1 MRKILALTTI
11 GNTISLKE
19 AVEEV
24 KKEYGDIL
32 EVKKIYLHEYE
43 SQDVS
48 LDEVKKSIDE
58 ADIIL
63 VDIRGDVRIG
73 RELPKMLEGKDKT
86 VVVLVAGGQ
95 HIWQLTKMG
104 KFSGDKFFKGEEKE
118 FNIHSYRR
126 MRKFT
131 DFFMKISLFLPFGML
146 KDMRN
151 WILAQRYYSEGD
163 TENLKNL
170 LLFLLKNYAK
180 VKEIK
185 KVPLPKKRLS
195 YGLYIPKVGMC
206 DDVEK
211 YKKEIKFNPNNP
223 TVGVL
228 LYGGMHFEDT
238 RPIADVLYEK
248 FGKEINFIFI
258 FSQVEY
264 NIEAIKKYCENEKID
279 LFLNCQYFR
288 IHGGPYGGE
297 PEPTYELLQ
306 KLNVPVLIGLRTYDL
321 DIDKWRESKEGLDLL
336 HTILGVT
343 LPELDGCIEPNLV
356 AILKKEEE
364 PTLGKVKYMITLD
377 DRIEKLGQRIKK
389 WVNLRKKPN
398 SEKKLAVITYN
409 YPPGEENLA
418 SAGYLDVFESLKVF
432 LKKLNEKGYKVKIPE
447 KSLKEIFLSEGVVN
461 SPNYIQKSGIKISVE
476 KYNLWFKTLPES
488 VQKDIINTWGE
499 PPGNIMVDNE
509 GNILIPGIILDNV
522 FLGIQP
528 SRGVHEDP
536 DKAYHDKDLPPHH
549 QYLAY
554 YFFLEKE
561 FKADA
566 LIHFG
571 MHGTLEFT
579 KGKEVGLSSEC
590 FPDILVGTMPHIYY
604 YWIGNTSE
612 STIAKRRSYAICI
625 SHASPPMR
633 SCGLYEKY
641 LVLEDLI
648 NQYEEN
654 KDEKTLEIIKETV
667 EELHLP
673 FEISG
678 LRKELYKMKRR
689 LIPYGLHVMDKKFTE
704 EELVE
709 YLLGVLRIDREFPS
723 ILKLLSQNMGY
734 KWDEIKN
741 SKLADELELKAK
753 NVIKEI
759 INGEP
764 PDWLSSEYI
773 DFVKSIVDR
782 YNSSSESEGLLSVLE
797 GKYILP
803 SRGGDPIRDPEVY
816 PSGKAMFGF
825 DPRVIPTVA
834 AEIRGQKA
842 AEMLVESYLKKYG
855 KYPESVGVVLWGFET
870 MKTGGDTI
878 SMILSL
884 LGIKIKHKKS
894 PWFKELEV
902 VSLEELKRPRI
913 DVVITICGIFR
924 DTFKTHIDLLNR
936 AIETVAKLDEPP
948 EKNFLRKHFL
958 EYKDELKE
966 FALARIFGPSPTE
979 YATSMR
985 TLVESSVWK
994 EEKDLV
1000 KSYEDS
1006 MSYVYFTGKVEKNEK
1021 AFSNILKS
1029 VDIVTQERDNTE
1041 YEVIDLDHY
1050 YEFLGGLTRTVQE
1063 KKGQETE
1070 TLVVDSTEEEV
1081 VVEDLK
1087 ISIERAVRTRLLNP
1101 VWIEGM
1107 LKHDFHG
1114 AKKIKDRVEYIVG
1127 FAATT
1132 HKVENWI
1139 FDEIADDLILND
1151 EIRKKLFQN
1160 NPYATIKISE
1170 LLIEAEKRG
1179 YWKTE
1184 QEKLKQIKN
1193 IMLEMEGDVE

>member
-1 MRKILALTTI
+1 MKKILALTTI
-11 GNTISLKE
+11 GNTASLKK
-19 AVEEV
+19 AVEKIKE
-24 KKEYGDIL
+24 EYGNIL
-32 EVKKIYLHEYE
+32 EVTKIYLHEYE

-48 LDEVKKSIDE
+48 LEPIEKAVDE

-63 VDIRGDVRIG
+63 VDIRGDVRIS
-73 RELPKMLEGKDKT
+73 RELPKMLEGRNKT

-95 HIWQLTKMG
+95 HLWKLTKMG
-104 KFSGDKFFKGEEKE
+104 KFIGEKIFKGKE
-118 FNIHSYRR
+118 REFSVHSYRKTK
-126 MRKFT
+126 KFSAVLEK
-131 DFFMKISLFLPFGML
+131 FGFLFSFGML

-151 WILAQRYYSEGD
+151 WIIAQQYYLQGD
-163 TENLKNL
+163 AENLKNL
-170 LLFLLKNYAK
+170 FLFLLKHYAG
-180 VKEIK
+180 VKKIK
-185 KVPLPKKRLS
+185 DVPPPKKKPP
-195 YGLYIPKVGMC
+195 YGLYVPKVGIC
-206 DDVEK
+206 EDLTE
-211 YKKEIKFNPNNP
+211 YKKLIKFNSKNP

-238 RPIADVLYEK
+238 KPIADALYEK
-248 FGKEINFIFI
+248 FSDELNFIFVY
-258 FSQVEY
+258 SNVEY
-264 NIEAIKKYCENEKID
+264 NLEAVKKYFDNID

-306 KLNVPVLIGLRTYDL
+306 KLDVPVLIGLRTYDL
-321 DIDKWRESKEGLDLL
+321 DIDKWEKSNEGLDTL

-343 LPELDGCIEPNLV
+343 LPELDGCIEPNLI
-356 AILKKEEE
+356 ALLKTEEDL
-364 PTLGKVKYMITLD
+364 TLGKVKSVVVLE
-377 DRIEKLGQRIKK
+377 DRLTKLAKRIKN
-389 WVNLRKKPN
+389 WINLRRKQNSDKKV
-398 SEKKLAVITYN
+398 AIITYN

-432 LKKLNEKGYKVKIPE
+432 LEKLNEKGYKVEIPKI
-447 KSLKEIFLSEGVVN
+447 SLKELFLSSGVVN

-476 KYNLWFKTLPES
+476 KYKTWFSLLPES
-488 VQKDIINTWGE
+488 VQKEVIKHWGE
-499 PPGNIMVDNE
+499 PPGNIMVEEDY
-509 GNILIPGIILDNV
+509 ILIPGIILGNI

-536 DKAYHDKDLPPHH
+536 DKVYHDKDLPPHH

-566 LIHFG
+566 IIHFG

-579 KGKEVGLSSEC
+579 KGKEVGLSSKC
-590 FPDILVGTMPHIYY
+590 YPDILIGNLPHIYY

-633 SCGLYEKY
+633 ASGLYERY
-641 LVLEDLI
+641 LLLEDLL

-654 KDEKTLEIIKETV
+654 KDEKTFELIKETAK
-667 EELHLP
+667 ELHFLS
-673 FEISG
+673 EDVNK
-678 LRKELYKMKRR
+678 LRSELYKIKRR
-689 LIPYGLHVMDKKFTE
+689 LIPYGLHIMDKKLSSD
-704 EELVE
+704 ELVE
-709 YLLGVLRIDREFPS
+709 YLFGVLRVDREFPS
-723 ILKLLSQNMGY
+723 ILKLISEKNGY
-734 KWDEIKN
+734 EWEKIKN
-741 SKLADELELKAK
+741 SKLVNEIEVQAK
-753 NVIKEI
+753 SV
-759 INGEP
+759 
-764 PDWLSSEYI
+764 L
-773 DFVKSIVDR
+773 KSIVEHGITSLLSEEYIKFVKDIISR
-782 YNSSSESEGLLSVLE
+782 VENCSESRGLLDVLE
-797 GKYILP
+797 GKYVFP

-816 PSGKAMFGF
+816 PSGRAMYGF
-825 DPRVIPTVA
+825 DPRAIPTIA
-834 AEIRGQKA
+834 AQTRGQKA
-842 AEMLVESYLKKYG
+842 AELLVENYLKKHG

-878 SMILSL
+878 ATILSL
-884 LGIKIKHKKS
+884 LGVRIKHKKT

-902 VSLEELKRPRI
+902 IPLEELKRPRI

-936 AIETVAKLDEPP
+936 VFEMVAKLDEPP
-948 EKNFLRKHFL
+948 DKNYVRKHFL
-958 EYKDELKE
+958 EYKDELKD

-979 YATSMR
+979 YATSVR
-985 TLVESSVWK
+985 TLIESSAWE

-1006 MSYVYFTGKVEKNEK
+1006 MNYVYFTGRVEKNEK
-1021 AFSNILKS
+1021 AFSNMLRSI
-1029 VDIVTQERDNTE
+1029 DIVTQERDNTE

-1050 YEFLGGLTRTVQE
+1050 YEFLGGLSRTVQE
-1063 KKGQETE
+1063 KKGQKAD
-1070 TLVVDSTEEEV
+1070 TLVIDSTEEEV

-1087 ISIERAVRTRLLNP
+1087 DSIERAVRTRLLNP
-1101 VWIEGM
+1101 VWLEGM

-1114 AKKIKDRVEYIVG
+1114 AKKIKDRLEYLLG

-1132 HKVENWI
+1132 AKVENWI
-1139 FDEIADDLILND
+1139 FEEVVDKLIFND
-1151 EIRKKLFQN
+1151 EMRKKLFQN
-1160 NPYATIKISE
+1160 NPYSTIKISE

-1184 QEKLKQIKN
+1184 KEKLTQLQSIVLK
-1193 IMLEMEGDVE
+1193 MEGEIE

>member
-1 MRKILALTTI
+1 MKKILALTTI
-11 GNTISLKE
+11 GNTASLKK
-19 AVEEV
+19 AVEKIKE
-24 KKEYGDIL
+24 EYGNIL
-32 EVKKIYLHEYE
+32 EVTKIYLHEYE

-48 LDEVKKSIDE
+48 LEPIEKAVDE

-63 VDIRGDVRIG
+63 VDIRGDVRIS
-73 RELPKMLEGKDKT
+73 RELPKMLEGRNKT

-95 HIWQLTKMG
+95 HLWKLTKMG
-104 KFSGDKFFKGEEKE
+104 KFIGEKIFKGKE
-118 FNIHSYRR
+118 REFSVHSYRKTK
-126 MRKFT
+126 KFSAILEK
-131 DFFMKISLFLPFGML
+131 FGFLFSFGML

-151 WILAQRYYSEGD
+151 WIIAQQYYLQGD
-163 TENLKNL
+163 AENLKNL
-170 LLFLLKNYAK
+170 FLFLLKHYAG
-180 VKEIK
+180 VKKIK
-185 KVPLPKKRLS
+185 DVPPPKKKPP
-195 YGLYIPKVGMC
+195 YGLYVPKVGIC
-206 DDVEK
+206 EDLTE
-211 YKKEIKFNPNNP
+211 YKKLIKFNSKNP

-238 RPIADVLYEK
+238 KPIADALYEK
-248 FGKEINFIFI
+248 FSDELNFIFVY
-258 FSQVEY
+258 SNVEY
-264 NIEAIKKYCENEKID
+264 NLEAVKKYFDNID

-306 KLNVPVLIGLRTYDL
+306 KLDVPVLIGLRTYDL
-321 DIDKWRESKEGLDLL
+321 DIDKWEKSNEGLDTL

-343 LPELDGCIEPNLV
+343 LPELDGCIEPNLI
-356 AILKKEEE
+356 ALLKTEEDL
-364 PTLGKVKYMITLD
+364 TLGKVKSVAVLE
-377 DRIEKLGQRIKK
+377 DRLTKLAKRIKN
-389 WVNLRKKPN
+389 WINLRRKQNSDKKV
-398 SEKKLAVITYN
+398 AIITYN

-432 LKKLNEKGYKVKIPE
+432 LEKLNEKGYKVEIPKI
-447 KSLKEIFLSEGVVN
+447 SLKELFLSSGVVN

-476 KYNLWFKTLPES
+476 KYKTWFSLLPES
-488 VQKDIINTWGE
+488 VQKEVIKHWGE
-499 PPGNIMVDNE
+499 PPGNIMVEEDY
-509 GNILIPGIILDNV
+509 ILIPGIILGNI

-536 DKAYHDKDLPPHH
+536 DKVYHDKDLPPHH

-566 LIHFG
+566 IIHFG

-579 KGKEVGLSSEC
+579 KGKEVGLSSKC
-590 FPDILVGTMPHIYY
+590 YPDILIGNLPHIYY

-633 SCGLYEKY
+633 ASGLYERY
-641 LVLEDLI
+641 LLLEDLL

-654 KDEKTLEIIKETV
+654 KDEKTFELIKETAK
-667 EELHLP
+667 ELHFLS
-673 FEISG
+673 EDVNK
-678 LRKELYKMKRR
+678 LRSELYKIKRR
-689 LIPYGLHVMDKKFTE
+689 LIPYGLHIMDKKLSSD
-704 EELVE
+704 ELVE
-709 YLLGVLRIDREFPS
+709 YLFGVLRVDREFPS
-723 ILKLLSQNMGY
+723 ILKLISEKNGY
-734 KWDEIKN
+734 EWEKIKN
-741 SKLADELELKAK
+741 SKLVNEIEVQAK
-753 NVIKEI
+753 SV
-759 INGEP
+759 
-764 PDWLSSEYI
+764 L
-773 DFVKSIVDR
+773 KSIVEHGITSLLSEEYIKFVKDIISR
-782 YNSSSESEGLLSVLE
+782 VENCSESRGLLDVLE
-797 GKYILP
+797 GKYVFP

-816 PSGKAMFGF
+816 PSGRAMYGF
-825 DPRVIPTVA
+825 DPRAIPTIA
-834 AEIRGQKA
+834 AQTRGQKA
-842 AEMLVESYLKKYG
+842 AELLVENYLKKHG

-878 SMILSL
+878 ATILSL
-884 LGIKIKHKKS
+884 LGVRIKHKKT

-902 VSLEELKRPRI
+902 IPLEELKRPRI

-936 AIETVAKLDEPP
+936 VFEMVAKLDEPP
-948 EKNFLRKHFL
+948 DKNYVRKHFL
-958 EYKDELKE
+958 EYKDELKD

-979 YATSMR
+979 YATSVR
-985 TLVESSVWK
+985 TLIESSAWE

-1006 MSYVYFTGKVEKNEK
+1006 MNYVYFTGRVEKNEK
-1021 AFSNILKS
+1021 AFSNMLRSI
-1029 VDIVTQERDNTE
+1029 DIVTQERDNTE

-1050 YEFLGGLTRTVQE
+1050 YEFLGGLSRTVQE
-1063 KKGQETE
+1063 KKGQKAD
-1070 TLVVDSTEEEV
+1070 TLVIDSTEEEV

-1087 ISIERAVRTRLLNP
+1087 DSIERAVRTRLLNP
-1101 VWIEGM
+1101 VWLEGM

-1114 AKKIKDRVEYIVG
+1114 AKKIKDRLEYLLG

-1132 HKVENWI
+1132 AKVENWI
-1139 FDEIADDLILND
+1139 FEEVVDKLIFND
-1151 EIRKKLFQN
+1151 EMRKKLFQN
-1160 NPYATIKISE
+1160 NPYSTIKISE

-1184 QEKLKQIKN
+1184 KEKLTQLQSIVLK
-1193 IMLEMEGDVE
+1193 MEGEIE

>member
-1 MRKILALTTI
+1 MKKILALTTI
-11 GNTISLKE
+11 GNTASLKK
-19 AVEEV
+19 AVEKIKE
-24 KKEYGDIL
+24 EYGNIL
-32 EVKKIYLHEYE
+32 EVTKIYLHEYE

-48 LDEVKKSIDE
+48 LEPIEKAVDE

-63 VDIRGDVRIG
+63 VDIRGDVRIS
-73 RELPKMLEGKDKT
+73 RELPKMLEGRNKT

-95 HIWQLTKMG
+95 HLWKLTKMG
-104 KFSGDKFFKGEEKE
+104 KFIGEKIFKGKE
-118 FNIHSYRR
+118 REFSVHSYRKTK
-126 MRKFT
+126 KFSAILEK
-131 DFFMKISLFLPFGML
+131 FGFLFSFGML

-151 WILAQRYYSEGD
+151 WIIAQQYYLQGD
-163 TENLKNL
+163 AENLKNL
-170 LLFLLKNYAK
+170 FLFLLKHYAG
-180 VKEIK
+180 VKKIK
-185 KVPLPKKRLS
+185 DVPPPKKKPP
-195 YGLYIPKVGMC
+195 YGLYVPKVGIC
-206 DDVEK
+206 EDLTE
-211 YKKEIKFNPNNP
+211 YKKLIKFNSKNP

-238 RPIADVLYEK
+238 KPIADALYEK
-248 FGKEINFIFI
+248 FSDELNFIFVY
-258 FSQVEY
+258 SNVEY
-264 NIEAIKKYCENEKID
+264 NLEAVKKYFDNID

-306 KLNVPVLIGLRTYDL
+306 KLDVPVLIGLRTYDL
-321 DIDKWRESKEGLDLL
+321 DIDKWEKSNEGLDTL

-343 LPELDGCIEPNLV
+343 LPELDGCIEPNLI
-356 AILKKEEE
+356 ALLKTEEDL
-364 PTLGKVKYMITLD
+364 TLGKVKSVVVLE
-377 DRIEKLGQRIKK
+377 DRLTKLAKRIKN
-389 WVNLRKKPN
+389 WINLRRKQNSDKKV
-398 SEKKLAVITYN
+398 AIITYN

-432 LKKLNEKGYKVKIPE
+432 LEKLNEKGYKVEIPKI
-447 KSLKEIFLSEGVVN
+447 SLKELFLSSGVVN

-476 KYNLWFKTLPES
+476 KYKTWFSLLPES
-488 VQKDIINTWGE
+488 VQKEVIKHWGE
-499 PPGNIMVDNE
+499 PPGNIMVE
-509 GNILIPGIILDNV
+509 GDYILIPGIILGNI

-536 DKAYHDKDLPPHH
+536 DKVYHDKDLPPHH

-566 LIHFG
+566 IIHFG

-579 KGKEVGLSSEC
+579 KGKEVGLSSKC
-590 FPDILVGTMPHIYY
+590 YPDILIGNLPHIYY

-633 SCGLYEKY
+633 ASGLYERY
-641 LVLEDLI
+641 LLLEDLL

-654 KDEKTLEIIKETV
+654 KDEKTFELIKETAK
-667 EELHLP
+667 ELHFLS
-673 FEISG
+673 EDVNK
-678 LRKELYKMKRR
+678 LRSELYKIKRR
-689 LIPYGLHVMDKKFTE
+689 LIPYGLHIMDKKLSSD
-704 EELVE
+704 ELVE
-709 YLLGVLRIDREFPS
+709 YLFGVLRVDREFPS
-723 ILKLLSQNMGY
+723 ILKLISEKNGY
-734 KWDEIKN
+734 EWEKIKN
-741 SKLADELELKAK
+741 SKLVNEIEVQAK
-753 NVIKEI
+753 SV
-759 INGEP
+759 
-764 PDWLSSEYI
+764 L
-773 DFVKSIVDR
+773 KSIVEHGITSLLSEEYIKFVKDIISR
-782 YNSSSESEGLLSVLE
+782 VENCSESRGLLDVLE
-797 GKYILP
+797 GKYVFP

-816 PSGKAMFGF
+816 PSGRAMYGF
-825 DPRVIPTVA
+825 DPRAIPTIA
-834 AEIRGQKA
+834 AQTRGQKA
-842 AEMLVESYLKKYG
+842 AELLVENYLKKYG

-878 SMILSL
+878 ATILSL
-884 LGIKIKHKKS
+884 LGVRIKHKKT

-902 VSLEELKRPRI
+902 IPLEELKRPRI

-936 AIETVAKLDEPP
+936 VFEMVAKLDEPP
-948 EKNFLRKHFL
+948 DKNYVRKHFL
-958 EYKDELKE
+958 EYKDELKD

-979 YATSMR
+979 YATSVR
-985 TLVESSVWK
+985 TLIESSAWE

-1006 MSYVYFTGKVEKNEK
+1006 MNYVYFTGRVEKNEK
-1021 AFSNILKS
+1021 AFSNMLRSI
-1029 VDIVTQERDNTE
+1029 DIVTQERDNTE

-1050 YEFLGGLTRTVQE
+1050 YEFLGGLSRTVQE
-1063 KKGQETE
+1063 KKGQKAD
-1070 TLVVDSTEEEV
+1070 TLVIDSTEEEV

-1087 ISIERAVRTRLLNP
+1087 DSIERAVRTRLLNP
-1101 VWIEGM
+1101 VWLEGM

-1114 AKKIKDRVEYIVG
+1114 AKKIKDRLEYLLG

-1132 HKVENWI
+1132 AKVENWI
-1139 FDEIADDLILND
+1139 FEEVVDKLIFND
-1151 EIRKKLFQN
+1151 EMRKKLFQN

-1184 QEKLKQIKN
+1184 KEKLTQLQSIVLK
-1193 IMLEMEGDVE
+1193 MEGEIE

>member
-1 MRKILALTTI
+1 MKKILALTTI
-11 GNTISLKE
+11 GNTASLKK
-19 AVEEV
+19 AVEKIKE
-24 KKEYGDIL
+24 EYGNIL
-32 EVKKIYLHEYE
+32 EVTKIYLHEYE

-48 LDEVKKSIDE
+48 LEPIEKAVDE

-63 VDIRGDVRIG
+63 VDIRGDVRIS
-73 RELPKMLEGKDKT
+73 RELPKMLEGKNKT

-95 HIWQLTKMG
+95 HLWKLTKMG
-104 KFSGDKFFKGEEKE
+104 KFIGEKIFKGKE
-118 FNIHSYRR
+118 REFSVHSYRKTK
-126 MRKFT
+126 KFSAILEK
-131 DFFMKISLFLPFGML
+131 FGFLFSFGML

-151 WILAQRYYSEGD
+151 WIIAQQYYLQGD
-163 TENLKNL
+163 AENLKNL
-170 LLFLLKNYAK
+170 FLFLLKHYAG
-180 VKEIK
+180 VKKIK
-185 KVPLPKKRLS
+185 DVPPPKKKPP
-195 YGLYIPKVGMC
+195 YGLYVPKVGIC
-206 DDVEK
+206 EDLTE
-211 YKKEIKFNPNNP
+211 YKKLIKFNSKNP

-238 RPIADVLYEK
+238 KPIADALYEK
-248 FGKEINFIFI
+248 FSDELNFIFVY
-258 FSQVEY
+258 SNVEY
-264 NIEAIKKYCENEKID
+264 NLEAVKKYFDNID

-306 KLNVPVLIGLRTYDL
+306 KLDVPVLIGLRTYDL
-321 DIDKWRESKEGLDLL
+321 DIDKWEKSNEGLDTL

-343 LPELDGCIEPNLV
+343 LPELDGCIEPNLI
-356 AILKKEEE
+356 ALLKTEEDL
-364 PTLGKVKYMITLD
+364 TLGKVKSIVVLE
-377 DRIEKLGQRIKK
+377 DRLTKLAKRIKN
-389 WVNLRKKPN
+389 WINLRRKQNSDKKV
-398 SEKKLAVITYN
+398 AIITYN

-432 LKKLNEKGYKVKIPE
+432 LEKLNEKGYKVEIPKI
-447 KSLKEIFLSEGVVN
+447 SLKELFLSSGVVN

-476 KYNLWFKTLPES
+476 KYKTWFSLLPES
-488 VQKDIINTWGE
+488 VQKEVIKHWGE
-499 PPGNIMVDNE
+499 PPGNIMVEEDY
-509 GNILIPGIILDNV
+509 ILIPGIILGNI

-536 DKAYHDKDLPPHH
+536 DKVYHDKDLPPHH

-566 LIHFG
+566 IIHFG

-579 KGKEVGLSSEC
+579 KGKEVGLSSKC
-590 FPDILVGTMPHIYY
+590 YPDILIGNLPHIYY

-633 SCGLYEKY
+633 ASGLYERY
-641 LVLEDLI
+641 LLLEDLL

-654 KDEKTLEIIKETV
+654 KDEKTFELIKETAK
-667 EELHLP
+667 ELHFLS
-673 FEISG
+673 EDVNK
-678 LRKELYKMKRR
+678 LRSELYKIKRR
-689 LIPYGLHVMDKKFTE
+689 LIPYGLHIMDKKLSSD
-704 EELVE
+704 ELVE
-709 YLLGVLRIDREFPS
+709 YLFGVLRVDREFPS
-723 ILKLLSQNMGY
+723 ILKLISEKNGY
-734 KWDEIKN
+734 EWEKIKN
-741 SKLADELELKAK
+741 SKLVNEIEVQAK
-753 NVIKEI
+753 SV
-759 INGEP
+759 
-764 PDWLSSEYI
+764 L
-773 DFVKSIVDR
+773 KSIVEHGITSLLSEEYIKFVKDIISR
-782 YNSSSESEGLLSVLE
+782 VENCSESRGLLDVLE
-797 GKYILP
+797 GKYVFP

-816 PSGKAMFGF
+816 PSGRAMYGF
-825 DPRVIPTVA
+825 DPRAIPTIA
-834 AEIRGQKA
+834 AQTRGQKA
-842 AEMLVESYLKKYG
+842 AELLVENYLKKHG

-878 SMILSL
+878 ATILSL
-884 LGIKIKHKKS
+884 LGVRIKHKKT

-902 VSLEELKRPRI
+902 IPLEELKRPRI

-936 AIETVAKLDEPP
+936 VFEMVAKLDEPP
-948 EKNFLRKHFL
+948 DKNYVRKHFL
-958 EYKDELKE
+958 EYKDELKD

-979 YATSMR
+979 YATSVR
-985 TLVESSVWK
+985 TLIESSAWE

-1006 MSYVYFTGKVEKNEK
+1006 MNYVYFTGRVEKNEK
-1021 AFSNILKS
+1021 AFSNMLRSI
-1029 VDIVTQERDNTE
+1029 DIVTQERDNTE

-1050 YEFLGGLTRTVQE
+1050 YEFLGGLSRTVQE
-1063 KKGQETE
+1063 KKGQKAD
-1070 TLVVDSTEEEV
+1070 TLVIDSTEEEV

-1087 ISIERAVRTRLLNP
+1087 DSIERAVRTRLLNP
-1101 VWIEGM
+1101 VWLEGM

-1114 AKKIKDRVEYIVG
+1114 AKKIKDRLEYLLG

-1132 HKVENWI
+1132 AKVENWI
-1139 FDEIADDLILND
+1139 FEEVVDKLIFND
-1151 EIRKKLFQN
+1151 EMRKKLFQN
-1160 NPYATIKISE
+1160 NPYSTIKISE

-1184 QEKLKQIKN
+1184 KEKLTQLQSIVLK
-1193 IMLEMEGDVE
+1193 MEGEIE

>member
-1 MRKILALTTI
+1 MKKILALTTI
-11 GNTISLKE
+11 GNTASLKK
-19 AVEEV
+19 AVEKIKE
-24 KKEYGDIL
+24 EYGNIL
-32 EVKKIYLHEYE
+32 EVTKIYLHEYE

-48 LDEVKKSIDE
+48 LEPIEKAVDE

-63 VDIRGDVRIG
+63 VDIRGDVRIS
-73 RELPKMLEGKDKT
+73 RELPKMLEGRNKT

-95 HIWQLTKMG
+95 HLWKLTKMG
-104 KFSGDKFFKGEEKE
+104 KFIGEKIFKGKE
-118 FNIHSYRR
+118 REFSVHSYRKTK
-126 MRKFT
+126 KFSAVLEK
-131 DFFMKISLFLPFGML
+131 FGFLFSFGML

-151 WILAQRYYSEGD
+151 WIIAQQYYLQGD
-163 TENLKNL
+163 AENLKNL
-170 LLFLLKNYAK
+170 FLFLLKHYAG
-180 VKEIK
+180 VKKIK
-185 KVPLPKKRLS
+185 DVPPPKKKPP
-195 YGLYIPKVGMC
+195 YGLYVPKVGIC
-206 DDVEK
+206 EDLTE
-211 YKKEIKFNPNNP
+211 YKKLIKFNSKNP

-238 RPIADVLYEK
+238 KPIADALYEK
-248 FGKEINFIFI
+248 FSDELNFIFVY
-258 FSQVEY
+258 SNVEY
-264 NIEAIKKYCENEKID
+264 NLEAVKKYFDNID

-306 KLNVPVLIGLRTYDL
+306 KLDVPVLIGLRTYDL
-321 DIDKWRESKEGLDLL
+321 DIDKWEKSNEGLDTL

-343 LPELDGCIEPNLV
+343 LPELDGCIEPNLI
-356 AILKKEEE
+356 ALLKTEEDL
-364 PTLGKVKYMITLD
+364 TLGKVKSVVVLE
-377 DRIEKLGQRIKK
+377 DRLTKLAKRIKN
-389 WVNLRKKPN
+389 WINLRRKQNSDKKV
-398 SEKKLAVITYN
+398 AIITYN

-432 LKKLNEKGYKVKIPE
+432 LEKLNEKGYKVEIPKI
-447 KSLKEIFLSEGVVN
+447 SLKELFLSSGVVN

-476 KYNLWFKTLPES
+476 KYKTWFSLLPKS
-488 VQKDIINTWGE
+488 VQKEVIRHWGE
-499 PPGNIMVDNE
+499 PPGNIMVEEDY
-509 GNILIPGIILDNV
+509 ILIPGIILGNI

-536 DKAYHDKDLPPHH
+536 DKVYHDKDLPPHH

-566 LIHFG
+566 IIHFG

-579 KGKEVGLSSEC
+579 KGKEVGLSSKC
-590 FPDILVGTMPHIYY
+590 YPDILIGNLPHIYY

-633 SCGLYEKY
+633 ASGLYERY
-641 LVLEDLI
+641 LLLEDLL

-654 KDEKTLEIIKETV
+654 KDEKTFELIKETAK
-667 EELHLP
+667 ELHFLS
-673 FEISG
+673 EDVNK
-678 LRKELYKMKRR
+678 LRSELYKIKRR
-689 LIPYGLHVMDKKFTE
+689 LIPYGLHIMDKKLSSD
-704 EELVE
+704 ELVE
-709 YLLGVLRIDREFPS
+709 YLFGVLRVDREFPS
-723 ILKLLSQNMGY
+723 ILKLISEKNGY
-734 KWDEIKN
+734 EWEKIKN
-741 SKLADELELKAK
+741 SKLVNEIEVQAK
-753 NVIKEI
+753 SV
-759 INGEP
+759 
-764 PDWLSSEYI
+764 L
-773 DFVKSIVDR
+773 KSIVEHGITSLLSEEYIKFVKDIISR
-782 YNSSSESEGLLSVLE
+782 VENCSESRGLLDVLE
-797 GKYILP
+797 GKYVFP

-816 PSGKAMFGF
+816 PSGRAMYGF
-825 DPRVIPTVA
+825 DPRAIPTIA
-834 AEIRGQKA
+834 AQTRGQKA
-842 AEMLVESYLKKYG
+842 AELLVENYLKKHG

-878 SMILSL
+878 ATILSL
-884 LGIKIKHKKS
+884 LGVRIKHKKT

-902 VSLEELKRPRI
+902 IPLEELKRPRI

-936 AIETVAKLDEPP
+936 VFEMVAKLDEPP
-948 EKNFLRKHFL
+948 DKNYVRKHFL
-958 EYKDELKE
+958 EYKDELKD

-979 YATSMR
+979 YATSVR
-985 TLVESSVWK
+985 TLIESSAWE

-1006 MSYVYFTGKVEKNEK
+1006 MNYVYFTGRVEKNEK
-1021 AFSNILKS
+1021 AFSNMLRSI
-1029 VDIVTQERDNTE
+1029 DIVTQERDNTE

-1050 YEFLGGLTRTVQE
+1050 YEFLGGLSRTVQE
-1063 KKGQETE
+1063 KKGQKAD
-1070 TLVVDSTEEEV
+1070 TLVIDSTEEEV

-1087 ISIERAVRTRLLNP
+1087 DSIERAVRTRLLNP
-1101 VWIEGM
+1101 VWLEGM

-1114 AKKIKDRVEYIVG
+1114 AKKIKDRLEYLLG

-1132 HKVENWI
+1132 AKVENWI
-1139 FDEIADDLILND
+1139 FEEVVDKLIFND
-1151 EIRKKLFQN
+1151 EMRKKLFQN
-1160 NPYATIKISE
+1160 NPYSTIKISE

-1184 QEKLKQIKN
+1184 KEKLTQLQSIVLK
-1193 IMLEMEGDVE
+1193 MEGEIE

>member
-1 MRKILALTTI
+1 MKKILALTTI
-11 GNTISLKE
+11 GNTASLKK
-19 AVEEV
+19 AVEKIKE
-24 KKEYGDIL
+24 EYGNIL
-32 EVKKIYLHEYE
+32 EVTKIYLHEYE

-48 LDEVKKSIDE
+48 LEPIEKAVDE

-63 VDIRGDVRIG
+63 VDIRGDVRIS
-73 RELPKMLEGKDKT
+73 RELPKMLEGRNKT

-95 HIWQLTKMG
+95 HLWKLTKMG
-104 KFSGDKFFKGEEKE
+104 KFIGEKIFKGKE
-118 FNIHSYRR
+118 REFSVHSYRKTK
-126 MRKFT
+126 KFSAILEK
-131 DFFMKISLFLPFGML
+131 FGFLFSFGML

-151 WILAQRYYSEGD
+151 WIIAQQYYLQGD
-163 TENLKNL
+163 AENLKNL
-170 LLFLLKNYAK
+170 FLFLLKHYAG
-180 VKEIK
+180 VKKIK
-185 KVPLPKKRLS
+185 DVPPPKKKPP
-195 YGLYIPKVGMC
+195 YGLYVPKVGIC
-206 DDVEK
+206 EDLTE
-211 YKKEIKFNPNNP
+211 YKKLIKFNSKNP

-238 RPIADVLYEK
+238 KPIADALYEK
-248 FGKEINFIFI
+248 FSDELNFIFVY
-258 FSQVEY
+258 SNVEY
-264 NIEAIKKYCENEKID
+264 NLEAVKKYFDNID

-306 KLNVPVLIGLRTYDL
+306 KLDVPVLIGLRTYDL
-321 DIDKWRESKEGLDLL
+321 DIDKWEKSNEGLDTL

-343 LPELDGCIEPNLV
+343 LPELDGCIEPNLI
-356 AILKKEEE
+356 ALLKTEEDL
-364 PTLGKVKYMITLD
+364 TLGKVKSIVVLE
-377 DRIEKLGQRIKK
+377 DRLTKLAKRIKN
-389 WVNLRKKPN
+389 WINLRRKQNSDKKV
-398 SEKKLAVITYN
+398 AIITYN

-432 LKKLNEKGYKVKIPE
+432 LEKLNEKGYKVEIPKI
-447 KSLKEIFLSEGVVN
+447 SLKELFLSSGVVN

-476 KYNLWFKTLPES
+476 KYKTWFSLLPES
-488 VQKDIINTWGE
+488 VQKEVIKHWGE
-499 PPGNIMVDNE
+499 PPGNIMVEEDY
-509 GNILIPGIILDNV
+509 ILIPGIILGNI

-536 DKAYHDKDLPPHH
+536 DKVYHDKDLPPHH

-566 LIHFG
+566 IIHFG

-579 KGKEVGLSSEC
+579 KGKEVGLSSKC
-590 FPDILVGTMPHIYY
+590 YPDILIGNLPHIYY

-633 SCGLYEKY
+633 ASGLYERY
-641 LVLEDLI
+641 LLLEDLL

-654 KDEKTLEIIKETV
+654 KDEKTFELIKETAK
-667 EELHLP
+667 ELHFLS
-673 FEISG
+673 EDVNK
-678 LRKELYKMKRR
+678 LRSELYKIKRR
-689 LIPYGLHVMDKKFTE
+689 LIPYGLHIMDKKLSSD
-704 EELVE
+704 ELVE
-709 YLLGVLRIDREFPS
+709 YLFGVLRVDREFPS
-723 ILKLLSQNMGY
+723 ILKLISEKNGY
-734 KWDEIKN
+734 EWEKIKN
-741 SKLADELELKAK
+741 SKLVNEIEVQAK
-753 NVIKEI
+753 SV
-759 INGEP
+759 
-764 PDWLSSEYI
+764 L
-773 DFVKSIVDR
+773 KSIVEHGITSLLSEEYIKFVKDIISR
-782 YNSSSESEGLLSVLE
+782 VENCSESRGLLDVLE
-797 GKYILP
+797 GKYVFP

-816 PSGKAMFGF
+816 PSGRAMYGF
-825 DPRVIPTVA
+825 DPRAIPTIA
-834 AEIRGQKA
+834 AQTRGQKA
-842 AEMLVESYLKKYG
+842 AELLVENYLKKHG

-878 SMILSL
+878 ATILSL
-884 LGIKIKHKKS
+884 LGVRIKHKKT

-902 VSLEELKRPRI
+902 IPLEELKRPRI

-936 AIETVAKLDEPP
+936 VFEMVAKLDEPP
-948 EKNFLRKHFL
+948 DKNYVRKHFL
-958 EYKDELKE
+958 EYKDELKD

-979 YATSMR
+979 YATSVR
-985 TLVESSVWK
+985 TLIESSAWE

-1006 MSYVYFTGKVEKNEK
+1006 MNYVYFTGRVEKNEK
-1021 AFSNILKS
+1021 AFSNMLRSI
-1029 VDIVTQERDNTE
+1029 DIVTQERDNTE

-1050 YEFLGGLTRTVQE
+1050 YEFLGGLSRTVQE
-1063 KKGQETE
+1063 KKGQKAD
-1070 TLVVDSTEEEV
+1070 TLVIDSTEEEV

-1087 ISIERAVRTRLLNP
+1087 DSIERAVRTRLLNP
-1101 VWIEGM
+1101 VWLEGM

-1114 AKKIKDRVEYIVG
+1114 AKKIKDRLEYLLG

-1132 HKVENWI
+1132 AKVENWI
-1139 FDEIADDLILND
+1139 FEEVVDKLIFND
-1151 EIRKKLFQN
+1151 EMRKKLFQN

-1184 QEKLKQIKN
+1184 KEKLTQLQSIVLK
-1193 IMLEMEGDVE
+1193 MEGEIE